1 MICFKY
7 EIFHLRG
14 LFVATVLFII
24 IYESASDSQ
33 KAGIMLDSGGL
44 GSTII
49 RQIVASRHHHKC
61 L

>member
-1 MICFKY
+1 MRG
-7 EIFHLRG
+7 IFVSTAL
-14 LFVATVLFII
+14 LDI
-24 IYESASDSQ
+24 IYESALDSQ
-33 KAGIMLDSGGL
+33 KAGIKLDSGGL